1 MNLALIFLGFFLLV
15 IGGEFIVR
23 SAIAI
28 SFKFNISKIVIG
40 MTVVAFATSLPELIV
55 SLNAAINGSPSIA
68 INNVIGSNIAN
79 IGLVLGIISI
89 LTSIKVDNTFYNKD
103 WPVMFAFSIL
113 LIVFSINDYILT
125 QIEGAVLLFLLI
137 VFIIYFL
144 KKSTNE
150 DINADIDNKLSQAED
165 IVLAQGGRV
174 VSIASNTKII
184 IWLLLSSLSLYFGA
198 EFLVDGAVNFAKQI
212 NISEAVISV
221 SIVAIGTSI
230 PELAA
235 SIIAIVK
242 KEKGL
247 SVGNLI
253 GSNIFNIGSVLGITA
268 IIKPIH
274 IAQEIIDRDII
285 WMLFFA
291 ILLFVLALLPKRN
304 KLTPFKGFIMLL
316 SYFYFIFLV
325 FM

>member
-1 MNLALIFLGFFLLV
+1 MNLTLIFLGFFLLL

-23 SAIAI
+23 SSVAI
-28 SFKFNISKIVIG
+28 SFKFNISRFVIG

-55 SLNAAINGSPSIA
+55 SLNATINGSPSIA

-79 IGLVLGIISI
+79 IGLVLALVSI
-89 LTSIKVDNTFYNKD
+89 LASIRVDSTFYNKD

-113 LIVFSINDYILT
+113 LILFSINDYILT

-137 VFIIYFL
+137 VFVIYFL
-144 KKSTNE
+144 KKSSNK
-150 DINADIDNKLSQAED
+150 DINDDIDNKLS
-165 IVLAQGGRV
+165 L
-174 VSIASNTKII
+174 ASNTKII

-242 KEKGL
+242 NEKGL

-268 IIKPIH
+268 IIKPIQ

-304 KLTPFKGFIMLL
+304 KLSKFKGFIMLL

>member
-23 SAIAI
+23 SSIAI

-89 LTSIKVDNTFYNKD
+89 LTSIRVDNTFYNKD

-113 LIVFSINDYILT
+113 LILFSINDSVLT
-125 QIEGAVLLFLLI
+125 QIEGAVLLCLLI

-144 KKSTNE
+144 KKSNNE
-150 DINADIDNKLSQAED
+150 DINDDIDNKLS
-165 IVLAQGGRV
+165 L
-174 VSIASNTKII
+174 ASNTKII
-184 IWLLLSSLSLYFGA
+184 IWLLLSTLSLYFGA

-230 PELAA
+230 PELAT
-235 SIIAIVK
+235 SVIAIVK

-268 IIKPIH
+268 IIKPVH

-291 ILLFVLALLPKRN
+291 ILLLVLALLPKRN
-304 KLTPFKGFIMLL
+304 NLTRFKGFIMLL

>member
-1 MNLALIFLGFFLLV
+1 MNLALIFLGFFLLL

-23 SAIAI
+23 SSIAI

-79 IGLVLGIISI
+79 IGLVLALISI
-89 LTSIKVDNTFYNKD
+89 LASIRVGSAFYNKD

-113 LIVFSINDYILT
+113 LILFSINDYILT
-125 QIEGAVLLFLLI
+125 QIEGAILLFLLI

-144 KKSTNE
+144 KKSSNKE
-150 DINADIDNKLSQAED
+150 INDDIDNKLS
-165 IVLAQGGRV
+165 L
-174 VSIASNTKII
+174 ASNTKIF

-242 KEKGL
+242 NEKGL

-268 IIKPIH
+268 IIKPIQ

-304 KLTPFKGFIMLL
+304 KLSKFKGFIMLL

>member
-1 MNLALIFLGFFLLV
+1 
-15 IGGEFIVR
+15 
-23 SAIAI
+23 
-28 SFKFNISKIVIG
+28 
-40 MTVVAFATSLPELIV
+40 
-55 SLNAAINGSPSIA
+55 
-68 INNVIGSNIAN
+68 
-79 IGLVLGIISI
+79 
-89 LTSIKVDNTFYNKD
+89 
-103 WPVMFAFSIL
+103 MFAFSIL
-113 LIVFSINDYILT
+113 LILFSINDYILT
-125 QIEGAVLLFLLI
+125 QIEGAILLFLLI

-144 KKSTNE
+144 KKSSNKE
-150 DINADIDNKLSQAED
+150 INDDIDNKLS
-165 IVLAQGGRV
+165 L
-174 VSIASNTKII
+174 ASNTKIF

-242 KEKGL
+242 NEKGL

-291 ILLFVLALLPKRN
+291 ILLFVLALSPKRN